1 MKLIATAFRC
11 SALLL
16 AVLATSVQG
25 QGGTRRVIVTL
36 RSTSGEAALR
46 APGAPPVTGTELA
59 QIASRLDRDLPS
71 FQERGRAPFA
81 GMLVAEVSAAEAT
94 QLATDPNVA
103 HVEEDQLWAPA
114 DGVPS
119 LADGNRWAALRPDG
133 VAMADEIPWGVARVT
148 APEVW
153 AGGNS
158 GGGVKV
164 AVMDSGIDINH
175 SDLQVVGGY
184 NAVTRTASGYND
196 DLSICNGHGTHI
208 AGTIAAKAN
217 GTGVVGIAPAA
228 QLYSIKVF
236 ENIGGS
242 CLAYTSSQI
251 VGLNWAVT
259 QGIRLVNVSI
269 GSTSESYS
277 YENAMQTA
285 AAQGTYVVAAAGNS
299 GGSMS
304 YPGFSTHVIGVG
316 ALDSGNN
323 RASFS
328 SFGPALDFAA
338 PGVGINSTMPGGGY
352 GGKSGTSMA
361 TPHVVGVA
369 ALILAA
375 QPGLSLDGL
384 RQKLQDGALDL
395 GSAGY
400 DEYTGGGLV
409 RAQNSLGGGSPPP
422 PVPLTLAVS
431 PASRSVSA
439 QVGAAVAGSNATVT
453 LAGDNSSTT
462 AWTAAKR
469 KSWTTLTTASGTG
482 SGTVAWSRS
491 TAGLAAGTYVDTIT
505 VSATGVASRTVIDSL
520 IITAAPVPLTLAVS
534 PASRSVTAQVGTAV
548 AGSNATVTLAGDN
561 SSTTAW
567 TAAKRKSW
575 TTLTTGSGTGSG
587 TVAWSRS
594 TSGLAA
600 GTYVDT
606 ITVSVAGVTPRIVID
621 SLIVTA
627 APVPLTLAVSPASRS
642 VTAQVGTAVAGS
654 NATVTLAGD
663 NSSTTAWTA
672 AKRKSWT
679 TLTTG
684 SGTGSGTVAW
694 SRSTS
699 GLAAGTYVD
708 TITVSVAG
716 VTPRIVIDSLAVT
729 AAPVPLTLAV
739 SPASRSVTAQ
749 VGTAV
754 GGSNAT
760 VTLAGDNSGT
770 TAWTATKLKS
780 WTTLTTGSG
789 TGSGTVAWSRST
801 SGLSAGTY
809 VDTITVSAA
818 GVASRTVIDSLVVTA
833 APVPLTLAVSP
844 GSRSV
849 SAQVGAAVAGSNA
862 TVTLSGDNNSAT
874 AWTAAKRKSW
884 TTLTTGSGT
893 GSGTV
898 AWNRSTAGL
907 AAGTYVD
914 TITVSVVGLTPRIVI
929 DSLVVTAAP
938 VPLTMALSPASR
950 SVTAQVNTAVAGSF
964 ASITLTGDNAN
975 TTTWSATKRQSWTTL
990 TNGSGTATGTV
1001 SWSRSTAGLAAGTYV
1016 DTITVTVVGLTPRTV
1031 IDSMVITAA
1040 PVPLTLALSPASRN
1054 VSAQVNTA
1062 APTGTA
1068 SVSLAGDG
1076 AATTAWIAA
1085 KRKSWTTLTIGSGTG
1100 SGTLAWSRSTTGLV
1114 AGTYVDTITVS
1125 AVGVAPQTLIDSLVV
1140 TAAPVALA
1148 LSVSPASRSVT
1159 TQVNGTVPASAASV
1173 WLTGDGASTAAWS
1186 ASKRKSWTTL
1196 TTGSG
1201 TGSGTVAWS
1210 RSTAGL
1216 VAGTY
1221 VDTITVSAS
1230 GVASRT
1236 VIDSLIITAAPIPTT
1251 LAVSPASR
1259 KVTIEAGSTA
1269 ASSSGSVTLS
1279 GDGATSTSWTA
1290 SKRKTWTTLTS
1301 ASGTGSGSI
1310 AWNRNTSAL
1319 AAGTYVDTITVTAG
1333 SLTGRIVD
1341 SIVVTAATTSPIAV
1355 KPKGKRARYLTQAGS
1370 ASSVDISRDSAL
1382 VEGTVVAGESS
1393 SWIATA
1399 SGSRIAVETPTGQI
1413 NQYVRW
1419 ERRPVGTGPAVYID
1433 TIRVQLTRALD
1444 LEAIFV
1450 DTLEV
1455 VAVQLPDVGIAVE
1468 ELVRGGRLSE
1478 DQRLLFDRDGNRN
1491 GIFDL
1496 GDFLAWVDRA
1506 SIRLS
1511 PAQMAQLQSVP
1522 MVRPPEQPER

>member
-520 IITAAPVPLTLAVS
+520 II
-534 PASRSVTAQVGTAV
+534 
-548 AGSNATVTLAGDN
+548 
-561 SSTTAW
+561 
-567 TAAKRKSW
+567 
-575 TTLTTGSGTGSG
+575 
-587 TVAWSRS
+587 
-594 TSGLAA
+594 
-600 GTYVDT
+600 
-606 ITVSVAGVTPRIVID
+606 
-621 SLIVTA
+621 TA

-1491 GIFDL
+1491 GIFEL

>member
-71 FQERGRAPFA
+71 FRERGRAPFA
-81 GMLVAEVSAAEAT
+81 GILVAEVSAAEAT
-94 QLATDPNVA
+94 QLEADPNVA

-453 LAGDNSSTT
+453 LAGDNSSST

-469 KSWTTLTTASGTG
+469 KSWTTLTTGSGTG

-491 TAGLAAGTYVDTIT
+491 TSGLAAGTYVDTIT
-505 VSATGVASRTVIDSL
+505 VSAAGVASRTVIDSL
-520 IITAAPVPLTLAVS
+520 VITAAPVPLTLAVS

-548 AGSNATVTLAGDN
+548 GGSNATVTLAGDN

-621 SLIVTA
+621 SLVVTA

-642 VTAQVGTAVAGS
+642 VTAQVGTAVGGS

-694 SRSTS
+694 SRSS
-699 GLAAGTYVD
+699 AGLSAGTYVD

-716 VTPRIVIDSLAVT
+716 VTPRIVIDSLVVT

-739 SPASRSVTAQ
+739 SPASRSVTAER
-749 VGTAV
+749 GSGV
-754 GGSNAT
+754 GGSNAA
-760 VTLAGDNSGT
+760 VPLSGDNSST
-770 TAWTATKLKS
+770 TAWTAAKRQS

-789 TGSGTVAWSRST
+789 TGSGTLAWSRST
-801 SGLSAGTY
+801 SGLAAGTY

-818 GVASRTVIDSLVVTA
+818 GVASRT
-833 APVPLTLAVSP
+833 
-844 GSRSV
+844 
-849 SAQVGAAVAGSNA
+849 
-862 TVTLSGDNNSAT
+862 
-874 AWTAAKRKSW
+874 
-884 TTLTTGSGT
+884 
-893 GSGTV
+893 
-898 AWNRSTAGL
+898 
-907 AAGTYVD
+907 
-914 TITVSVVGLTPRIVI
+914 VI

-975 TTTWSATKRQSWTTL
+975 TATWSATKRQSWTTL

-1040 PVPLTLALSPASRN
+1040 PVPLTLAVSPASRN

-1068 SVSLAGDG
+1068 SVALAGDG
-1076 AATTAWIAA
+1076 ASTTAWIAA
-1085 KRKSWTTLTIGSGTG
+1085 KRKSWTTLTTGSGTG
-1100 SGTLAWSRSTTGLV
+1100 SGTLGWSRSTTGLV

-1159 TQVNGTVPASAASV
+1159 TQVNGTVPDAAASV
-1173 WLTGDGASTAAWS
+1173 WLTGDGASAAAWS

-1216 VAGTY
+1216 AAGTY

-1230 GVASRT
+1230 GTASRT
-1236 VIDSLIITAAPIPTT
+1236 VVDSLIITNAPIPTT

-1259 KVTIEAGSTA
+1259 KVTIEAGATA
-1269 ASSSGSVTLS
+1269 ASGSGSVTLA
-1279 GDGATSTSWTA
+1279 GDAATSTSWTA
-1290 SKRKTWTTLTS
+1290 SKRKAWTTLTS

-1310 AWNRNTSAL
+1310 SWNRNTSTL

-1341 SIVVTAATTSPIAV
+1341 SIVVTPATTSPIAV

-1393 SWIATA
+1393 TWIASAT
-1399 SGSRIAVETPTGQI
+1399 GSRIVVETPTGQI

-1455 VAVQLPDVGIAVE
+1455 VAVQLPEVGIAVE

-1522 MVRPPEQPER
+1522 LVRPREQPER